1 MGRRPMP
8 PGTWGN
14 IHVKQIGQKKF
25 EASAWYCDRG
35 GKLRRIRRT
44 AGGKTAASD
53 DLKEALSKI
62 GDEIRGGDVSPDT
75 RLERVAELWLQDIRE
90 DVAAG
95 TVAPNT
101 ARIYAGYVK
110 NWINPA
116 MGSLRIR
123 PEQTTVKACEGLVK
137 KVRRER
143 SLDAAK
149 SCRSVLSAICG
160 YAIKHG
166 AISVNPVAGI
176 DRLRA
181 SEDDKKPVRAMSKEE
196 RTVLRQKLPEF
207 AQSRQTDKR
216 GRSLGDRGRVWL
228 DLPDLVEAMLATGVR
243 IGEILA
249 VDADDIDTTKGAVTF
264 GHHVVRVPSEGLV
277 RAKGRKNGE
286 PSLTLLVPKWSLPMW
301 RRRKLASG
309 GGAIFS
315 AWNGGLLDPSTLMH
329 RIREALDECGFDWVT
344 GHVWRKTVALVLKE
358 AGLST
363 EQIADQLGN
372 TTRVAEKHYI
382 TKTSENPQAA
392 AALEGMW

>member
-1 MGRRPMP
+1 MGRRPMR
-8 PGTWGN
+8 PGTWGH
-14 IHVKQIGQKKF
+14 IHVKLLGPKKH
-25 EASAWYCDRG
+25 EASAWYKDRG

-44 AGGKTAASD
+44 AQSKTAAED

-62 GDEIRGGDVSPDT
+62 GDEVRSGDITPDT
-75 RLERVAELWLQDIRE
+75 RVSRVAELWMQSLRE

-101 ARIYAGYVK
+101 VRIYAGYVK
-110 NWINPA
+110 NWINPSL
-116 MGSLRIR
+116 GSLCINA
-123 PEQTTVKACEGLVK
+123 EQLTPAACEGLVK
-137 KVRRER
+137 RVRRKR

-160 YAIKHG
+160 FAMKHRAIT
-166 AISVNPVAGI
+166 VNPVRSI

-181 SEDDKKPVRAMSKEE
+181 SEEDKKPVRAMSKKE
-196 RTVLRQKLPEF
+196 RTELREKLPVF
-207 AQSRQTDKR
+207 AQSRQTDSK
-216 GRSLGDRGRVWL
+216 GRSLGRRGQVWL
-228 DLPDLVEAMLATGVR
+228 DLPDLLEAMLATGVR

-249 VDADDIDTTKGAVTF
+249 VDADSIDTQKCAVTF
-264 GHHVVRVPSEGLV
+264 NHHVVRVPEGGLV

-309 GGAIFS
+309 GGSIFT

-372 TTRVAEKHYI
+372 TTRVAEKHYVP
-382 TKTSENPQAA
+382 KTGENPQAA